1 MIQINLLPGHESG
14 AAAPT
19 GLRAAAAAVRARVAA
34 VAADKYLLG
43 GAGAAV
49 AAAAAVAWLHAAQ
62 SAQAAEAGAR
72 EAAAVADSTRYAALL
87 AARRSAVAERDSVRR
102 QLAVIAEIDS
112 TRYAWAHVM
121 DEVSRSLPPYTWLT
135 AVQQTSAPPTPD
147 GTADTLAVAPAAAPG
162 AAAPGAARADSAGRD
177 SAGAAAPRAV
187 LAFRVVGQTV
197 DIQALTAFMRDLETS
212 PFVQRVQLARSEPTQ
227 VDGRE
232 VTEFTLDAQYER
244 PPRSLLRAERLAVA
258 VAPAR

>member
-19 GLRAAAAAVRARVAA
+19 GVRAAAAAVRARVAA
-34 VAADKYLLG
+34 VAADRYLLG
-43 GAGAAV
+43 GVGAAV
-49 AAAAAVAWLHAAQ
+49 AAAAAVAWLHTRQ

-147 GTADTLAVAPAAAPG
+147 GTADTLAVAPAAAG
-162 AAAPGAARADSAGRD
+162 AAAARADSAGRD
-177 SAGAAAPRAV
+177 SAGPAPRAV

>member
-14 AAAPT
+14 AAAPS
-19 GLRAAAAAVRARVAA
+19 GARAAAAALAARAAA
-34 VAADKYLLG
+34 IAGDKYLL
-43 GAGAAV
+43 AGVGSAV
-49 AAAAAVAWLHAAQ
+49 AAAAVVGVLHTR
-62 SAQAAEAGAR
+62 QAAELAAVGAR
-72 EAAAVADSTRYAALL
+72 AEAAAADSTRFAALL
-87 AARRSAVAERDSVRR
+87 AARRGAVAERDSVRR

-112 TRYAWAHVM
+112 ARYVWAHVM

-135 AVQQTSAPPTPD
+135 AVQQTSAPPAPD
-147 GTADTLAVAPAAAPG
+147 GAADSAV
-162 AAAPGAARADSAGRD
+162 AAPGAARAARADT
-177 SAGAAAPRAV
+177 AAAAAEGAPARPL

-212 PFVQRVQLARSEPTQ
+212 PFVQRVQLARSEPAQ

-232 VTEFTLDAQYER
+232 VTEFTLDAEYER
-244 PPRSLLRAERLAVA
+244 PPRALLRAERLVVA

>member
-147 GTADTLAVAPAAAPG
+147 GTADTLAVAPAV
-162 AAAPGAARADSAGRD
+162 APGAARADSAGRD
-177 SAGAAAPRAV
+177 SAGPAPRAV